1 MIVDLVRGQAP
12 PFDPQ
17 NVTRTFAALVKGYGL
32 RAITGDNYA
41 ASWVETA
48 WLAEGVVFE
57 RSKLSRSELY
67 LEAIPLFTR
76 ELISLPNHPRL
87 LRELRL
93 LERRTSRVGKDIV
106 DHGRNGSDDYSN
118 SAVGAANVSSVVIPR
133 AHEFLHMRGMF

>member
-1 MIVDLVRGQAP
+1 VIVDLVRGQAP

-87 LRELRL
+87 LRELRDEL
-93 LERRTSRVGKDIV
+93 RRQGLELDTLSMGMSADLEAAIAE
-106 DHGRNGSDDYSN
+106 GSTMVRIG
-118 SAVGAANVSSVVIPR
+118 SAIFGER
-133 AHEFLHMRGMF
+133 HRETT